1 MKMALEYRP
10 LSITHVLIAFI
21 FAIALVAINGIEFYF
36 MARNNAL
43 TANSLNLFWII
54 LQNIGVAIPNSYYL
68 SRIQITTTGLS
79 ETTNKGGT

>member
-10 LSITHVLIAFI
+10 LSTTHVLIAFI